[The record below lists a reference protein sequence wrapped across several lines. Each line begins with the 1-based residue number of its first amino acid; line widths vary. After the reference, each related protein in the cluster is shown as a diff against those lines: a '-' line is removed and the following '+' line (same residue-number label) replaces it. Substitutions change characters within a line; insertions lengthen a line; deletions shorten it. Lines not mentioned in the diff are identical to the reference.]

1 MIGSIWY
8 GPYHTLYYG
17 YMVWFYDSYYMTYC
31 GQNRMG
37 ESLVTENIK
46 PFHKIKIPTT
56 TPSEFLSNLV
66 MFGKNV

>member
-1 MIGSIWY
+1 MVWSISYNGSMI
-8 GPYHTLYYG
+8 
-17 YMVWFYDSYYMTYC
+17 WFYDSYYMTYC
-31 GQNRMG
+31 GKNRMG

>member
-1 MIGSIWY
+1 
-8 GPYHTLYYG
+8 
-17 YMVWFYDSYYMTYC
+17 MVQNIIKNHMTWSKYILWFYDSYYMTNR

-66 MFGKNV
+66 IVGKNV